1 MEDERIKDIN
11 SIICKTNVS
20 KTKQQNKSSYMRNY
34 RQQNNM
40 IQLIPLRYVQA
51 DAMSDTKQSES

>member
-1 MEDERIKDIN
+1 MEDECIKDIN
-11 SIICKTNVS
+11 RIICKTNVS

>member
-11 SIICKTNVS
+11 RIICKTNVS

>member
-1 MEDERIKDIN
+1 
-11 SIICKTNVS
+11 
-20 KTKQQNKSSYMRNY
+20 MRNY